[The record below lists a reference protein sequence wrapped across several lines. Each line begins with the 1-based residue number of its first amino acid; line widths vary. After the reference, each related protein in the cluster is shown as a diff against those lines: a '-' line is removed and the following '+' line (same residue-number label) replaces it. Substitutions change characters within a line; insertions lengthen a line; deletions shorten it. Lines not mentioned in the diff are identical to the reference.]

1 MLRQYFDQQELLHD
15 SLHIRS
21 VTRND
26 DLYIQALQTVANL
39 QTKGTDEKPL
49 NCMEFLEAMVKQIG
63 DRTQFADNLVELGEV
78 LNAKGLGALIQA
90 ADQVENKPDKKTIP
104 YLDEF
109 IAEILDSSTPSCAVW

>member
-1 MLRQYFDQQELLHD
+1 MRRYFDQQELLHD

-78 LNAKGLGALIQA
+78 LNAKGLGALIRRQI
-90 ADQVENKPDKKTIP
+90 KLKTSP
-104 YLDEF
+104 TRKQF
-109 IAEILDSSTPSCAVW
+109 HTWMNS